1 MKARIVTKNALKVEG
16 LDLNDQGIDDY
27 TPIVI
32 GRISLT
38 DVNNPLTSGS
48 ALFLLD
54 VTLFYKD
61 FKHAS

>member
-1 MKARIVTKNALKVEG
+1 MKTRIVNKNALRVEG
-16 LDLNDQGIDDY
+16 LDFNDQGVNDY

-32 GRISLT
+32 GKIGLT
-38 DVNNPLTSGS
+38 DINNPLTSGS

-61 FKHAS
+61 FNHAS